1 MEALVEIPLSIWLT
15 VIGSLVA
22 PICAVLLGHWLSRR
36 RRDARH
42 SDVRPA
48 KRVVILK
55 GRVNLRTYG
64 RQQPNRRDTR
74 RRRRANPRQRQ
85 RRRMLRC

>member
-1 MEALVEIPLSIWLT
+1 MEALVEIPLSIWIT
-15 VIGSLVA
+15 VIGTLVA
-22 PICAVLLGHWLSRR
+22 SICGAFLVHWLSGH
-36 RRDARH
+36 RRDSRH

-64 RQQPNRRDTR
+64 RQPNRSNAR

-85 RRRMLRC
+85 RRRML